1 MKKPRDPQKK
11 ADFLAISHKKIN
23 RDTAKHG
30 YDSDLGSPELENHH
44 ILKIEYVDTEGNYTD
59 HKKGRKRVRNITQ
72 TTLDYCK
79 AYALIGEDQHK
90 AGEQL
95 YADCYYGGMVP
106 RAIVTLMDG
115 QPRSGGGNR
124 FSGFAEGRIDAQ
136 RRYGRVRKEL
146 MKRNIDKERG
156 ITFWEV
162 AYQVSITGIPI
173 DELEKWTEWPRRSGK
188 KLIGLVLD
196 AVYEVYNDIHNEQ
209 RRKQKRYHT
218 IRD

>member
-1 MKKPRDPQKK
+1 MKKPHDPKK
-11 ADFLAISHKKIN
+11 QADFLAITHKKIN
-23 RDTAKHG
+23 RKLPKHG
-30 YDSDLGSPELENHH
+30 FESDLGSPELENHH
-44 ILKIEYVDTEGNYTD
+44 VLKVEFVDAEGNYAD
-59 HKKGRKRVRNITQ
+59 QNKGRKRVRNITQ

-79 AYALIGEDQHK
+79 AYALISEDQHK

-95 YADCYYGGMVP
+95 YSDCYYGGMIP
-106 RAIVTLMDG
+106 RAIATLMDG
-115 QPRSGGGNR
+115 LPRTGGSGR

-136 RRYGRVRKEL
+136 RRYSRIRQAL
-146 MKRNIDKERG
+146 MKRHIDKERG

-196 AVYEVYNDIHNEQ
+196 AVYEVYDDIHSEQ
-209 RRKQKRYHT
+209 RRSARAW
-218 IRD
+218 